1 MNEETINKFETIL
14 TKCIYADMWFI
25 VLATIVLLIGIIW
38 VSKIGALKEPSIII
52 PIIICFCLVLALYF
66 IYVLP
71 CQLDINNQS
80 YEEYVGE
87 FYVEEYGARGKGVYI
102 FIKKP
107 EDKKSIRYRAP
118 GHIIIETDTSYIGS
132 FIIAKHS
139 RTLVD
144 IKDNNKTIYF
154 YHNSVK

>member
-1 MNEETINKFETIL
+1 M
-14 TKCIYADMWFI
+14 
-25 VLATIVLLIGIIW
+25 
-38 VSKIGALKEPSIII
+38 
-52 PIIICFCLVLALYF
+52 VLALYF

-87 FYVEEYGARGKGVYI
+87 FYVEEYGKRGKGVYI

-107 EDKKSIRYRAP
+107 EDKKSICYRAP

-154 YHNSVK
+154 LNHNSVK